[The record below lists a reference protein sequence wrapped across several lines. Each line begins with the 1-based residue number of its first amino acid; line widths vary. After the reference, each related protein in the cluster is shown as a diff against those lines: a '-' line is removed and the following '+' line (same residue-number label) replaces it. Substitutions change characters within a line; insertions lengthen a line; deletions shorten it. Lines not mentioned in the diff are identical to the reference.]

1 MKPRNWSANSKASSA
16 SRRPRQQVAPVPCYS
31 LQNQLGNDSM
41 STLTSKASGLS
52 SLLGGGSSLS
62 GSLLSG
68 ISSMDGVQSAFTA
81 LGMDSGMIQ
90 QFVPV
95 IMSFLENQGIG
106 SSLLG
111 QLQGLWTPDA

>member
-1 MKPRNWSANSKASSA
+1 
-16 SRRPRQQVAPVPCYS
+16 
-31 LQNQLGNDSM
+31 
-41 STLTSKASGLS
+41 
-52 SLLGGGSSLS
+52 
-62 GSLLSG
+62 
-68 ISSMDGVQSAFTA
+68 VQSAFTA

-111 QLQGLWTPDA
+111 QLQGLWTPDS

>member
-1 MKPRNWSANSKASSA
+1 MSEASITLSHDWA
-16 SRRPRQQVAPVPCYS
+16 LAVF
-31 LQNQLGNDSM
+31 LLGIAGLCAFM
-41 STLTSKASGLS
+41 LGLS

-62 GSLLSG
+62 ESLLSN
-68 ISSMDGVQSAFTA
+68 ISSMDGVRSAFTA

-95 IMSFLENQGIG
+95 IMSFLGNQGVG

>member
-1 MKPRNWSANSKASSA
+1 
-16 SRRPRQQVAPVPCYS
+16 
-31 LQNQLGNDSM
+31 M

-62 GSLLSG
+62 GSLLSN
-68 ISSMDGVQSAFTA
+68 ISSMDGVRSAFTA

-95 IMSFLENQGIG
+95 IMSFLGNQGVG